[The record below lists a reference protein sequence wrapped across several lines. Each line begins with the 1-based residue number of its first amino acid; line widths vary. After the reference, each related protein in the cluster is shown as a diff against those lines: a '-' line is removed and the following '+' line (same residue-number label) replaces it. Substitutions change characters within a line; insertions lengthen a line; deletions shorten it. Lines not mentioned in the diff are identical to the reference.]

1 MASGHSRSASKVVH
15 TGLRVLDD
23 QETRL
28 EALRAALFDGEAS
41 GEAAPFDL
49 DAFIADKRA

>member
-1 MASGHSRSASKVVH
+1 MASGHSRSASEVVH
-15 TGLRVLDD
+15 AGLRVLGD

-28 EALRAALFDGEAS
+28 EALRVALVAGEAS

-49 DAFIADKRA
+49 DAFIADKRG